1 MARLSRRRMLILA
14 AAGAGEVGALA
25 ASAAAG
31 AHFAPASAA
40 SATIA
45 QSPAV
50 SAGQITR
57 GPLAA
62 FVPDAQGDT
71 LVIMRGEQEITI
83 TNPALVQTLL
93 SFSAL

>member
-1 MARLSRRRMLILA
+1 
-14 AAGAGEVGALA
+14 
-25 ASAAAG
+25 
-31 AHFAPASAA
+31 
-40 SATIA
+40 
-45 QSPAV
+45 V

>member
-1 MARLSRRRMLILA
+1 MAKLSRRHMLILA
-14 AAGAGEVGALA
+14 AAGAGEIGSLA

-40 SATIA
+40 TTTT
-45 QSPAV
+45 QGPAK
-50 SAGQITR
+50 SRGGFSQ

-71 LVIMRGEQEITI
+71 IVIMRGEQEITI
-83 TNPALVQTLL
+83 TNPALVQTLI
-93 SFSAL
+93 SFSSF